1 MPDMVR
7 HVNIFYMSYELRHT
21 IKRNDSKAPKE
32 SSLLKRTLDKVAYPV
47 ALIVPISSL
56 DQALS
61 IWQERSAAG
70 VSIVLWVML
79 FLTSSFWI
87 FYGIIHRE
95 RIILFGHLALLC
107 ISGLIIFEIILFS

>member
-1 MPDMVR
+1 
-7 HVNIFYMSYELRHT
+7 MSYELRHT
-21 IKRNDSKAPKE
+21 IKRNASNAPTE
-32 SSLLKRTLDKVAYPV
+32 SSFLKRTLDKIAYPV
-47 ALIVPISSL
+47 ALIVPLSSL

-61 IWQERSAAG
+61 IWQEKSAVG

-79 FLTSSFWI
+79 FMTSSFWI

-95 RIILFGHLALLC
+95 RVILFGHLALVC